1 VVMDRMRA
9 ARNNSKN
16 EPHMN
21 HKASETKG
29 NSQKRSGKGY
39 TDRAKKLSETVS
51 QGRGAEIDHEFGSRS
66 EMKGSMSP
74 VEKVQHDSATS
85 LSPKSVETAESRESG
100 ASDQKERDALEGVTA
115 WDED

>member
-1 VVMDRMRA
+1 
-9 ARNNSKN
+9 
-16 EPHMN
+16 MN

-29 NSQKRSGKGY
+29 KSQKRGDKGSA
-39 TDRAKKLSETVS
+39 DRGTKVSETVS
-51 QGRGAEIDHEFGSRS
+51 HGKGAEINHKFGNCS

-100 ASDQKERDALEGVTA
+100 ASDQKEKDALEGVTA